1 MRYSFQL
8 LNSKGGKIDEFIKLS
23 ARLANGWRLG
33 AGQTLVVCDNRT
45 AAPPIQLHS
54 QEQIEAWLQDLAIM
68 ESRMRESANCATPAG
83 TTLPSH
89 IPWNPFEEHE
99 WLAMAGKEPAPN
111 STNKLS
117 YKSNADLAAEVSAK
131 AKAALVDSNLKT
143 AAAVGKPQVSGVPPI
158 AIMALG
164 AAMQNGVDKYGRF
177 NWRATGVTSSVFYDA
192 MMRHLVSWHSGE
204 QYADDSKVHHLAH
217 LMAGCAILLDAEL
230 HKCLNDDRDLTGHK
244 VTPTEQSLYKAG

>member
-1 MRYSFQL
+1 MRYSFQVV
-8 LNSKGGKIDEFIKLS
+8 NQVGDKVDEFIKLMP
-23 ARLANGWRLG
+23 RLDAGWLLPVG
-33 AGQTLVVCDNRT
+33 HSLIVLDNTSKVGSITLT
-45 AAPPIQLHS
+45 S
-54 QEQIEAWLQDLAIM
+54 QEGIEAWLQDLAVM
-68 ESRMRESANCATPAG
+68 ESRMREAANCTTSAG
-83 TTLPSH
+83 TGPTSH
-89 IPWNPFEEHE
+89 IPWNPFEEYG
-99 WLAMAGKEPAPN
+99 WLSMAGQEPSPGQ
-111 STNKLS
+111 
-117 YKSNADLAAEVSAK
+117 AAK
-131 AKAALVDSNLKT
+131 KLVDSNLKT

-177 NWRATGVTSSVFYDA
+177 NWRGTGVTSSVFYDA

-244 VTPTEQSLYKAG
+244 VTPTEQSLYKSA